1 MATTQHITQHLARTK
16 AAAQHFQISEMTL
29 WRWRQ
34 HDQFPKPLKRGQTVL
49 YNLAAIEQWLLAGEV
64 V

>member
-16 AAAQHFQISEMTL
+16 AAAQHFQISKMTL

-34 HDQFPKPLKRGQTVL
+34 QDGFPQPFKRGQTVL
-49 YNLAAIEQWLLAGEV
+49 YDLAAIEQWLAVEGER
-64 V
+64 